1 MRGLCGWHRVIRQ
14 LFNTPLNAL
23 LSTAL
28 LALVLLL
35 GAQLVAWG
43 LLHAVWTGTP
53 ADCRAAAGGACWA
66 FVHEKYRLILFG
78 RYPYAEHWRPLVA
91 MGVLVALLVASTRE
105 RLWNWR
111 LGLLWGMGLPAVGVL
126 MWGGVLGLG
135 FVPTPRWGGLPL
147 TLMLAV
153 FGIFGAMPLALVL
166 ALGRRSTMP
175 LIRALCVAYIELIRG
190 VPLISVLFMASVM
203 FPLFLPDGVEVN
215 QLLRAQIGFVLFTAA
230 YLAEVIR
237 GGLQAIPKGQH
248 EAADAL
254 GLSYWQKQRLVIVPQ
269 ALERVIAPMV
279 NVFIGAFKDTS
290 LVVIVGLLDLLL
302 ATRTALADAPWRPYF
317 MEAYLFIGLIYFV
330 CCFAMSRY
338 SQRFETAR
346 GS

>member
-1 MRGLCGWHRVIRQ
+1 MRR
-14 LFNTPLNAL
+14 LFNTPLNAMISTL
-23 LSTAL
+23 LLPL
-28 LALVLLL
+28 LVLAGARFVDWALVD
-35 GAQLVAWG
+35 
-43 LLHAVWTGTP
+43 AVWTGTP
-53 ADCRAAAGGACWA
+53 ADCRAAGKGACWA

-91 MGVLVALLVASTRE
+91 MGVLVALLLASTRD

-111 LGLLWGMGLPAVGVL
+111 LGVLWAVGLVAVGVL
-126 MWGGVLGLG
+126 MWGGVLGLS

-153 FGIFGAMPLALVL
+153 FGIFGAMPLALLL

-175 LIRALCVAYIELIRG
+175 MIRALCVVYIELIRG

-203 FPLFLPDGVEVN
+203 FPLFLPQGIEIN
-215 QLLRAQIGFVLFTAA
+215 QLLRAQIGFLLFTAA

-237 GGLQAIPKGQH
+237 GGLQAIPSGQN

-254 GLSYWQKQRLVIVPQ
+254 GLSYWRKQRLVMLPQ
-269 ALERVIAPMV
+269 ALGKVIAPMV

-302 ATRTALADAPWRPYF
+302 ATRTALGDAPWRPYF
-317 MEAYLFIGLIYFV
+317 IEAYLFIGFIYFV

-346 GS
+346 GA

>member
-1 MRGLCGWHRVIRQ
+1 MRR
-14 LFNTPLNAL
+14 LFNTPLNAVI
-23 LSTAL
+23 STLL
-28 LALVLLL
+28 LALLLL
-35 GAQLVAWG
+35 AGVRFVEWALV
-43 LLHAVWTGTP
+43 HAVWTGTP
-53 ADCRAAAGGACWA
+53 ADCRAVAEGACWA

-91 MGVLVALLVASTRE
+91 MGVLVALLLASTRN

-111 LGLLWGMGLPAVGVL
+111 LGVLWLLGLLTVGVL
-126 MWGGVLGLG
+126 MWGGVLGLS

-153 FGIFGAMPLALVL
+153 FGIFGAMPLALLL

-175 LIRALCVAYIELIRG
+175 MIRALCVAYIELIRG

-203 FPLFLPDGVEVN
+203 FPLFLPQGVEVN
-215 QLLRAQIGFVLFTAA
+215 QLLRAQIGFLMFTAA

-237 GGLQAIPKGQH
+237 GGLQAIPRGQD
-248 EAADAL
+248 EAANAL
-254 GLSYWQKQRLVIVPQ
+254 GLSYWRKQRLVILPQ
-269 ALERVIAPMV
+269 ALGQVIAPMV

-302 ATRTALADAPWRPYF
+302 AMRTALGDAPWRPYF
-317 MEAYLFIGLIYFV
+317 IEAYLFIGFIYFV

-346 GS
+346 GA

>member
-1 MRGLCGWHRVIRQ
+1 MIRR
-14 LFNTPLNAL
+14 LFETPLNAL
-23 LSTAL
+23 ISLVLIAL
-28 LALVLLL
+28 GLLL
-35 GAQLVAWG
+35 GVRLVEWG
-43 LLHAVWTGTP
+43 ILNAVWTGTP
-53 ADCRAAAGGACWA
+53 DDCRAAAGGACWA

-78 RYPYAEHWRPLVA
+78 RYPYSEHWRPLLA
-91 MGVLVALLVASTRE
+91 MGVLVGLLVASTCRA
-105 RLWNWR
+105 LWNRRLFVLWA
-111 LGLLWGMGLPAVGVL
+111 LGLTAVGVL
-126 MWGGVLGLG
+126 MWGGVLGLS

-153 FGIFGAMPLALVL
+153 FGIFGAMPLALLL

-203 FPLFLPDGVEVN
+203 FPLFLPQGVEVN
-215 QLLRAQIGFVLFTAA
+215 QLLRAQIGFLLFTAA

-237 GGLQAIPKGQH
+237 GGLQAVPKGQD
-248 EAADAL
+248 EAANAL
-254 GLSYWQKQRLVIVPQ
+254 GLSYWQKQRLVILPQ
-269 ALERVIAPMV
+269 ALGHVIAPMV

-302 ATRTALADAPWRPYF
+302 ATRTALGDAPWRPYF
-317 MEAYLFIGLIYFV
+317 IEAYLFIGVIYFV

-338 SQRFETAR
+338 SRRFETAR
-346 GS
+346 GV